1 MFDADPSYDLKQ
13 LLVDAVKKN
22 QQIGSSTCVLA
33 KFDNERGN
41 VIRTTNLGDSGY
53 MLLRPTPA
61 KAEKFEQLFR
71 SKEQQYSFNFPYQCG
86 TGAEL
91 PTIAYDTLHEVQDN
105 DIIVMASDGMFDN
118 LYDTDVHDCIKPYLV
133 KDALEDL
140 QRASEC
146 LADKAEK
153 LGDDEHY
160 FSPFA
165 KGAKEHGKRF
175 MGGKA
180 DDIVVIVA
188 QLH

>member
-1 MFDADPSYDLKQ
+1 M
-13 LLVDAVKKN
+13 
-22 QQIGSSTCVLA
+22 
-33 KFDNERGN
+33 
-41 VIRTTNLGDSGY
+41 
-53 MLLRPTPA
+53 
-61 KAEKFEQLFR
+61 
-71 SKEQQYSFNFPYQCG
+71 
-86 TGAEL
+86 
-91 PTIAYDTLHEVQDN
+91 HEVHEN

-133 KDALEDL
+133 KDALDDL
-140 QRASEC
+140 QKASDC

-153 LGDDEHY
+153 LGDDYSY

-180 DDIVVIVA
+180 DDIVGIVA